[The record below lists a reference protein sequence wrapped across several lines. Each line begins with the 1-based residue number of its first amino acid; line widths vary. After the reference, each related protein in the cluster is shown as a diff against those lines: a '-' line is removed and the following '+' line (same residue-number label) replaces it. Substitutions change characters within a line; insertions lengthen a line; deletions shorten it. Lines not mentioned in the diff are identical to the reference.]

1 MVAPDNWDSP
11 DIQSVYYDCKNYT
24 ANLFRYEDRV
34 FLRSLYLF
42 DEQVKDLYLTDT
54 CTTFDAVFEN
64 LPFVDTMTL
73 SEKRDCGLRI
83 HGAGAFSARK
93 AGEGVLRV
101 DMGQQAVT
109 FFEDRMEI
117 EAEKLTWFANSIKAD
132 VKTADNCLRSYV

>member
-1 MVAPDNWDSP
+1 M
-11 DIQSVYYDCKNYT
+11 
-24 ANLFRYEDRV
+24 
-34 FLRSLYLF
+34 
-42 DEQVKDLYLTDT
+42 KDLYLTDT

-132 VKTADNCLRSYV
+132 VKTADNCLVFTYKGHSYQMRVAGARILRSGDDFEILADNGRIILYPAPMPEMPV